1 MNPMRNTK
9 ITAAIFLFALG
20 GVVPGKLSAQ
30 VEYAVMVREAGT
42 KKTFYGGGTT
52 SRDSHKTRLFAVSR
66 IDFSNSFARTF
77 TLRGICH
84 VKKSGRATVFSPF
97 SNTDPEYTGTSYLVS
112 AGKSGLMDMMV
123 VTADDPNETV
133 WYFPQGK
140 ASVTTLSTGGANRLM
155 SLRATSPFA
164 FLVDTGEQI
173 VGTATG
179 LVITL
184 DPSLSRELNALAP
197 SNLDDAGSDLIT
209 LLTGKGWVNQGFDA
223 F

>member
-1 MNPMRNTK
+1 MKKTCGSVLLFL
-9 ITAAIFLFALG
+9 AALF
-20 GVVPGKLSAQ
+20 VVLPNKLSAQ

-52 SRDSHKTRLFAVSR
+52 SRDYHKTRLFAVSR

-84 VKKSGRATVFSPF
+84 VKKSGPVTVFSPF
-97 SNTDPEYTGTSYLVS
+97 SNTDPEYTGTSYLVN

-140 ASVTTLSTGGANRLM
+140 ASVTTLSTGAANRLM

-184 DPSLSRELNALAP
+184 DPPLSRRLNARNPADL
-197 SNLDDAGSDLIT
+197 NDAGDKLIDL
-209 LLTGKGWVNQGFDA
+209 LEESGWTNQGLDA